1 MVDGKWQMVVLV
13 RSRMRTRTVLAAV
26 RGPRRQTGLA
36 RKHQR
41 NAAVCSA
48 ITGHFRLPRE
58 KNRLQAAK
66 VSHRARACAASHGP
80 PGPCTLLGPGSYLR
94 SGASDLTT
102 PFAGGIGSYFH
113 TPGLGLFVDYTR
125 RNFSSRSRLLE
136 TSSFF
141 LPLST
146 ASSTRDV
153 HRDPLIRLCRFL
165 TRPTGLL
172 IGGCRVSATALPL
185 SRCFSFETRQFFV
198 LAFSC
203 GSRVYPPPMFSC
215 CVVRFIS
222 RFSLVVRQSPLR
234 CQRNLVLARAVL
246 PLACKSPSASAV
258 VSLESEFSPVSD

>member
-26 RGPRRQTGLA
+26 RAPRRQTGLA

-113 TPGLGLFVDYTR
+113 TPGLGRLCVFCAAAGVAGVRCGRGRFDYGPGYPVLLTKGLFPR
-125 RNFSSRSRLLE
+125 RAGASTERRPRSSSKAKKLLVPGPGLVFIITTTARRFMPRQTPRQPFDRFTISSEEEVLFTLGSRRPSRS
-136 TSSFF
+136 
-141 LPLST
+141 P
-146 ASSTRDV
+146 
-153 HRDPLIRLCRFL
+153 
-165 TRPTGLL
+165 
-172 IGGCRVSATALPL
+172 
-185 SRCFSFETRQFFV
+185 
-198 LAFSC
+198 
-203 GSRVYPPPMFSC
+203 
-215 CVVRFIS
+215 
-222 RFSLVVRQSPLR
+222 
-234 CQRNLVLARAVL
+234 
-246 PLACKSPSASAV
+246 
-258 VSLESEFSPVSD
+258 